1 MFLNKFKNKKVI
13 ITGHT
18 GFKGAWLTHFL
29 KILNAEIM
37 GISLR
42 PNTKPSLFEATN
54 LSKKIDNNFFDILQ
68 KKKLE
73 KKILLFKPDFIFHLA
88 AQPLVTKAYKNPFLT
103 WQTNLIG
110 TINILES
117 IRKLKKSCTC
127 IIITSDKCYE
137 NVEKRAGY
145 KETDRL
151 GGSDPYSASKASAEI
166 AINSYYKSFLI
177 NTNHRIATARAGNV
191 VGGGD
196 WNSGRIIP
204 DCIDALNKNKSVVI
218 RNSNSS
224 RPWQHVLEIVYGY
237 MKLALL
243 LNKNKKLNGQSFNF
257 GPSNTKI
264 FKVIDILKEIKN
276 EWKSFQ
282 WLNID
287 DRKNIRETKML
298 VLNCNK
304 SKKILKWNLR
314 INFKKTIKLTLE
326 WYKAYYSSKR
336 SQKKI
341 IDITEKQILD
351 YCKIIK

>member
-326 WYKAYYSSKR
+326 WYKAYYSSKT

-341 IDITEKQILD
+341 IDITEKQRLD

>member
-18 GFKGAWLTHFL
+18 GFKGAWLTLFL

-73 KKILLFKPDFIFHLA
+73 KKILSFKPDFIFHLA

-145 KETDRL
+145 LETDRL

-204 DCIDALNKNKSVVI
+204 DCIFALNKKKSVVI

-276 EWKSFQ
+276 EWKSFR

-287 DRKNIRETKML
+287 DRKNISETKML

-304 SKKILKWNLR
+304 SKKFLRWGLR

-326 WYKAYYSSKR
+326 WYKVYYSSKAN
-336 SQKKI
+336 QKKI
-341 IDITEKQILD
+341 IDITEKQIRD

>member
-73 KKILLFKPDFIFHLA
+73 KKILSFKPDFIFHLA
-88 AQPLVTKAYKNPFLT
+88 AQPLVTKAYINPFLT

-117 IRKLKKSCTC
+117 IRRLKKSCTC

-145 KETDRL
+145 IETDRL

-204 DCIDALNKNKSVVI
+204 DCIFALSKKKSVVI

-243 LNKNKKLNGQSFNF
+243 LNKSKKLNGQSFNF
-257 GPSNTKI
+257 GPSNRKI

-276 EWKSFQ
+276 EWKNFR

-287 DRKNIRETKML
+287 DRKNISETKML

-304 SKKILKWNLR
+304 SKKLLRWGLR

-326 WYKAYYSSKR
+326 WYKVYYSSKTN
-336 SQKKI
+336 QKKI

-351 YCKIIK
+351 YCKTIK